1 MEVVFM
7 ASKDNDDKRGIHSKS
22 DNIEVIT
29 DSGKDE
35 VIKELFNHFLA
46 DLKLLILISLGYFRL
61 V

>member
-1 MEVVFM
+1 M
-7 ASKDNDDKRGIHSKS
+7 ASKDNDDKRVIHSKS

-35 VIKELFNHFLA
+35 VIKEFFNHFLI
-46 DLKLLILISLGYFRL
+46 DLKLLTLIRLGYFRL

>member
-7 ASKDNDDKRGIHSKS
+7 ASKDNDDKRVIHSKS

-35 VIKELFNHFLA
+35 VIKELFNHFLI
-46 DLKLLILISLGYFRL
+46 DLKLLTLIRLGYFRL